1 MNIVN
6 APSTI
11 DPDLSSSNSDS
22 WHRFFPF
29 FKYNLPTTH
38 IVFIL
43 VLAAVVTVHA
53 MYIVHFYPTVQVS
66 RMHLRTP
73 KFPGRACTQTPLEWT
88 AAGQPCSLLQLMTLP
103 LQMEKVRSKP
113 KFNCPEG
120 IAHVEAYRKHTCRAF
135 WEESHHYSHHCLLN
149 YCMEHCM
156 ETISIGQGVYYM

>member
-11 DPDLSSSNSDS
+11 DPELSSSNSDS

-38 IVFIL
+38 VVFIL
-43 VLAAVVTVHA
+43 VLAAVVTVLC
-53 MYIVHFYPTVQVS
+53 IVHFYPTVQVS
-66 RMHLRTP
+66 WMHLRTP
-73 KFPGRACTQTPLEWT
+73 KFPGGACTQTPLEWM

-120 IAHVEAYRKHTCRAF
+120 IAHTCRGIQKAHRAS
-135 WEESHHYSHHCLLN
+135 WEESHHYNHHCLLN
-149 YCMEHCM
+149 YCME
-156 ETISIGQGVYYM
+156 TISIG